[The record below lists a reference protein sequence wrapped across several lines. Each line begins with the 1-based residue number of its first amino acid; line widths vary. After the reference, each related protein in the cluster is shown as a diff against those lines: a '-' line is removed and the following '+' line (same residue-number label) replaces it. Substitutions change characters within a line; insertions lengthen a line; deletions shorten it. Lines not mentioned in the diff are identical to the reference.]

1 MDEMRVVVVN
11 DKMSFRDEFKKEVQ
25 TQLVK
30 FCIGFIKVSL
40 TRSLEYGLKRMKE
53 KTHPYTVEPI
63 FMRTKEEAQD
73 VIDELTLQVRQEGS
87 VYVDDL
93 CSLSGVYSD
102 YSSHKLGW
110 TDISAATIKPEGDGF
125 MLSMPAPKMLKL

>member
-1 MDEMRVVVVN
+1 MDEMRVVVV
-11 DKMSFRDEFKKEVQ
+11 DGKTSFRDEFKKEIQ
-25 TQLVK
+25 TQLVE

-63 FMRTKEEAQD
+63 FVRTQEEAQNI
-73 VIDELTLQVRQEGS
+73 IDELTSQVRQEGS
-87 VYVDDL
+87 VSVDDL
-93 CSLSGVYSD
+93 YSLSGVYSH
-102 YSSHKLGW
+102 YTSHKWGW
-110 TDISAATIKPEGDGF
+110 TDISAVIIKPEGDGF

>member
-11 DKMSFRDEFKKEVQ
+11 DKISFRDEVKREVQ
-25 TQLVK
+25 TQLIK
-30 FCIGFIKVSL
+30 FCIDFIKVSL
-40 TRSLEYGLKRMKE
+40 IKSIDYGLKRIKE
-53 KTHPYTVEPI
+53 KDNPYTVEPI

-73 VIDELTLQVRQEGS
+73 VIDELTEQIRQEGS

-93 CSLSGVYSD
+93 CSLSGVYSN

-110 TDISAATIKPEGDGF
+110 TDISAAIIKPEGDGF

>member
-11 DKMSFRDEFKKEVQ
+11 GKMSFRDEVKREVQ

-53 KTHPYTVEPI
+53 KNHSYTVDPI
-63 FMRTKEEAQD
+63 FFRTKEEAQD
-73 VIDELTLQVRQEGS
+73 VIDELTLQVRQEGHVS
-87 VYVDDL
+87 VDDL
-93 CSLSGVYSD
+93 YWLSGFH
-102 YSSHKLGW
+102 SHYTSRKWGW
-110 TDISAATIKPEGDGF
+110 TDVSGIVLKPEGDGF
-125 MLSMPAPKMLKL
+125 TLSMPAPKMLKL

>member
-25 TQLVK
+25 TQLVE

-53 KTHPYTVEPI
+53 KTPPYTVEPI
-63 FMRTKEEAQD
+63 FVRTQEEAKSI
-73 VIDELTLQVRQEGS
+73 VESLASQVRQEGS
-87 VYVDDL
+87 VSVDDL
-93 CSLSGVYSD
+93 YSLSGVYSH
-102 YSSHKLGW
+102 YTSHKWGW
-110 TDISAATIKPEGDGF
+110 TDISAAIIKPEGDGF
-125 MLSMPAPKMLKL
+125 ILSMPAPKMLKL